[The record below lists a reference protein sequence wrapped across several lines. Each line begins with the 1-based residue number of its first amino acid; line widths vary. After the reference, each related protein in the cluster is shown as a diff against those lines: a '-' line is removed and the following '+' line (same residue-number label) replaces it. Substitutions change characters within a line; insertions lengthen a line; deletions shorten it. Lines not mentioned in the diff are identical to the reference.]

1 MLSTK
6 TAPEENWGDSRAPNE
21 HEVHAANRIV
31 RTIIDCGDNI
41 EKQVRFMSFIIRD
54 WNLDIEEQQEVIK
67 TYERHF
73 IRKNKQKLGSRS
85 STG

>member
-1 MLSTK
+1 M
-6 TAPEENWGDSRAPNE
+6 PEEDNRRVPTE
-21 HEVHAANRIV
+21 HEIRAARRIV
-31 RTIIDCGDNI
+31 QTIVDCGDNI

-67 TYERHF
+67 IYERHF
-73 IRKNKQKLGSRS
+73 VRKNKQKLGSRS